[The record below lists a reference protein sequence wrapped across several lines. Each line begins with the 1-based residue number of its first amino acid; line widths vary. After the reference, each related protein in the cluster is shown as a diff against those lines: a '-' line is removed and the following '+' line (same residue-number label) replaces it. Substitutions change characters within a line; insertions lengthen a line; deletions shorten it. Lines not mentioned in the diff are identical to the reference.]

1 MSIIKLFVVLI
12 LLIFSILANG
22 QKTDK
27 KPLMNSVDFPN
38 LFGPIQLTDKPY
50 EHFFA
55 SYYGINSFSA
65 NEQYA
70 TVLRTT
76 VKDHLPNE
84 NEPATLGIV
93 DIRKKSFIPI
103 TKTHAWNFQQGC
115 MAHWLSTNPDS
126 LIIYND
132 LRKGKFVSVILNVHT
147 KKEKKVIPYP
157 ISAVSPNGKEAISIN
172 FSRLR
177 ATRDSYGYGGD
188 GQESKIKK
196 VYPKDDGLFLINL
209 ENGIAK
215 LIVSLFDIKK
225 YVPEIKENSIAYFN
239 HTLFSRKGSKI
250 FWLSRAKPIGINT
263 TAFTVNRDGTNL
275 KNASQRVGDHIL
287 IG

>member
-1 MSIIKLFVVLI
+1 MSMIKIFMVLI
-12 LLIFSILANG
+12 LLVFSISGNG
-22 QKTDK
+22 QKTEK
-27 KPLMNSVDFPN
+27 KPVMRSVDF
-38 LFGPIQLTDKPY
+38 LDFSEPIQLTDKPY

-65 NEQYA
+65 NEKYA

-76 VKDHLPNE
+76 IKDRLPNE

-93 DIRKKSFIPI
+93 DLRDKSFTPI

-132 LRKGKFVSVILNVHT
+132 LREGKFVSVILNVHT

-177 ATRDSYGYGGD
+177 ATRDSYGCLLYT
-188 GQESKIKK
+188 S
-196 VYPKDDGLFLINL
+196 P
-209 ENGIAK
+209 
-215 LIVSLFDIKK
+215 S
-225 YVPEIKENSIAYFN
+225 P
-239 HTLFSRKGSKI
+239 
-250 FWLSRAKPIGINT
+250 
-263 TAFTVNRDGTNL
+263 RD
-275 KNASQRVGDHIL
+275 
-287 IG
+287 